1 MISHT
6 KSTFIKSWKEF
17 QDVYVKNS
25 FRGFLFLIEKN
36 FFLFFQN
43 AASNDETLKQ
53 SKEYEEAQKIYDDLN
68 KAQQEDRLVQA

>member
-17 QDVYVKNS
+17 QDVYVNNS
-25 FRGFLFLIEKN
+25 FRVLFLFLIKKIS
-36 FFLFFQN
+36 FFQN

-68 KAQQEDRLVQA
+68 KAQQEDRLAQA